1 MTLMILKKLYGKKLI
16 SNMKTGVDNAIEL
29 RVTRWNMIQ
38 HCKIIVYNC
47 IILYTLLHCCILNNY
62 E

>member
-29 RVTRWNMIQ
+29 RVTR
-38 HCKIIVYNC
+38 
-47 IILYTLLHCCILNNY
+47 
-62 E
+62 